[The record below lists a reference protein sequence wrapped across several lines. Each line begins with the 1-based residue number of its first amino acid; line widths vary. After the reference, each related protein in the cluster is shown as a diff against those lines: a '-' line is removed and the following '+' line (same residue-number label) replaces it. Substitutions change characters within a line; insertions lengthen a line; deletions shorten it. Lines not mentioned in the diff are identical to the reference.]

1 MAAGHYKYFP
11 VGTTISGSVYEP
23 HYGSFYDTT
32 TQTTLGAVK
41 QPMTF
46 NTTDIV
52 NGFSIT
58 NNSRITAQYNGIY
71 NLQFSAQIQ
80 KTQGGSSQDIYIW
93 IRKQGVDVPDSS
105 TKLTLANNGVFIVA
119 AWNFFVSL
127 NAGQYVELMWYAT
140 DSHLELFYQ
149 ANPVSTVPGIPSV
162 IATINKIN

>member
-1 MAAGHYKYFP
+1 MTG
-11 VGTTISGSVYEP
+11 V
-23 HYGSFYDTT
+23 
-32 TQTTLGAVK
+32 QTCAL
-41 QPMTF
+41 P
-46 NTTDIV
+46 I
-52 NGFSIT
+52 
-58 NNSRITAQYNGIY
+58 SRITAQYNGIY

-140 DSHLELFYQ
+140 DSHIELFYQ